1 MLAVVVVSNFQLIN
15 EQVLI
20 IRKWS
25 AKHIKPYYQNWTLF
39 IHLNDKF
46 QKLDRHE
53 H

>member
-1 MLAVVVVSNFQLIN
+1 MLAIVVVSNFQLIN

-25 AKHIKPYYQNWTLF
+25 PMHMKSYYQNWTLF
-39 IHLNDKF
+39 IHLNYKF
-46 QKLDRHE
+46 QKLQRHQ